1 MSQRFFVG
9 DKKYDIPDDV
19 RDAFL
24 KDNPNAIPGIEYDV
38 DGKKYLIPTSIKDSF
53 IQKYPNAV
61 LGGQPKMKLPEP
73 PKPREIGE
81 VLEERPEA
89 VTAQPISVAE
99 SAKMPVEVDPQAEAI
114 AKGAA
119 PEPIFSTDPRE
130 KLLGL
135 PIYPYRFRANLIRET
150 FAGYPEMGL
159 DEPQTL
165 GETISDVAGAI
176 GGTILSLGT
185 TGAGA
190 SKVINYT
197 GKKLPRVAEWFNRT
211 LAGNKTAKKLA
222 FNSARDLLSFNVHGQ
237 VYNRPD
243 IKTLED
249 RLNLAMENS
258 ITALAF
264 SGAGA
269 LSHIP
274 KYGKKLGTTAVGI
287 LGWEMG
293 GDTFEEKA
301 INSIALMGLHSLF
314 NPAPNRKGFRGSTE
328 DLLTE
333 IYPNLSK
340 KEAQRISK
348 QLQFNILSAKEKI
361 PKSLQEK
368 PLLLLPEKAESI
380 RLARPVGQPYDPR
393 VMPFG
398 EPMKLPPARTT
409 TGFER
414 GSAVRIKGIGKY
426 AGETAVVRE
435 FRPDGKVKV
444 FIETTIPTVRGA
456 RKFKGERI
464 FTTDQLEPVQPITT
478 RGEIKLTP
486 QEQLSFE
493 LKEVQRSANPTGKA
507 VEKASNATRE
517 YRKLDTSVKETQTIL
532 DNPNLTQQQ
541 RTAYENSLNQL
552 KKLKQ
557 ELRET
562 GEIKL
567 YSGFPIFDL
576 LKTKRTMRD
585 LSPKEI
591 DLLYREALNR
601 PLIDAQA
608 VGKPRVAPEGI
619 KDVQTKYGKLSR
631 IVDIAKQ
638 ARNRVVQP
646 ESKVLFRKIEK
657 ADEEWHT
664 LFGKYAERLNKIGF
678 DDFTEAQGLQL
689 SQALEAGKAPEVKAI
704 LDDIISQLRKNGV
717 KIGYIE
723 NYFPRVW
730 KREVAEQVFDDL
742 AKVQKMMIDSGN
754 KSDEI
759 IATYLRN
766 QSKETLD
773 LVNHLIKTKQVT
785 NYSKAI
791 EKLKNDVSNQ
801 LFPESSFEKARKL
814 DLPAT
819 IFERDARKVIP
830 YYLDTMTK
838 RLSLAKQFGADGS
851 KALRAIEKVGRK
863 DTDEGILLHEI
874 LDMYTGNAEKVK
886 GYKGITKDLL
896 NAYYGF
902 EVGSKIGLGTA
913 SIPNLTQTLVSTMPQ
928 WGVFR
933 TIRAGA
939 DLLNPQSRE
948 FARSTGILKDSMIDA
963 LTGSQIA
970 TTGKGISGFVS
981 NVMRIF
987 SKYATKLGFE
997 QANKFNLYLA
1007 ANTFK
1012 IGARD
1017 LMKVANSN
1025 SVRANW
1031 ARKTLKQFGIN
1042 YKSKLTDDLLAK
1054 KMYRFAVDSQLQK
1067 NVLRD
1072 PKIFNDPK
1080 WRPLFLFKRFGVRQ
1094 ATMIK
1099 DMLKTE
1105 IKNGNVMPILRIMA
1119 GGALG
1124 GEFVIWAKN
1133 EIKSLATG
1141 EEYYRKESEVMD
1153 RFLNNLAAVGSF
1165 GIISDFM
1172 EAEELSKLP
1181 DKALFAITPVGAQD
1195 VVDIADATES
1205 VLKDAE
1211 KYESFTLAVRRNL
1224 DDYMG
1229 LLGGL
1234 SRYIGKRFLTKQQE
1248 TERQKR
1254 FRGLERTA
1262 ILDLIL
1268 DKKPDAAK
1276 RRIRL
1281 WNQNNPTNPLTI
1293 EDVNYDEVLKRFK
1306 AKQSALIKAS
1316 Q

>member
-1 MSQRFFVG
+1 MSQKFFVG
-9 DKKYDIPDDV
+9 NKKYNIPDDV

-24 KDNPNAIPGIEYDV
+24 KANPNAVPGIDYDV
-38 DGKKYLIPTSIKDSF
+38 DGKKYSIPTSLKDSF
-53 IQKYPNAV
+53 IKRYPNAV
-61 LGGQPKMKLPEP
+61 LGGQPQMKLTEP
-73 PKPREIGE
+73 PKPKDIGE
-81 VLEERPEA
+81 VLEEKPKA
-89 VTAQPISVAE
+89 VTAQPESVAK
-99 SAKMPVEVDPQAEAI
+99 SAKMSVEVDPQAEAI
-114 AKGAA
+114 AKGVSS
-119 PEPIFSTDPRE
+119 EPVFSTDPRD
-130 KLLGL
+130 KT
-135 PIYPYRFRANLIRET
+135 YRFRANLIRET
-150 FAGYPEMGL
+150 FAGYPEIGL
-159 DEPQTL
+159 DEPETI
-165 GETISDVAGAI
+165 GETLSDVAGAI

-190 SKVINYT
+190 SKVISYT
-197 GKKLPRVAEWFNRT
+197 GKKLPRVAEWVNRT

-249 RLNLAMENS
+249 RLNLGLENS

-314 NPAPNRKGFRGSTE
+314 NPSPNKKGFRGSTE

-333 IYPNLSK
+333 IYPSLGK

-348 QLQFNILSAKEKI
+348 QLQFNILNAKEKL
-361 PKSLQEK
+361 PKNLRDK

-380 RLARPVGQPYDPR
+380 RLARPVGQSYDPR

-414 GSAVRIKGIGKY
+414 GASVRIKGIGKY
-426 AGETAVVRE
+426 AGNTAVIRE

-444 FIETTIPTVRGA
+444 FIDTTIPTVKGS
-456 RKFKGERI
+456 RKLKGERI
-464 FTTDQLEPVQPITT
+464 FTTDQLEPLQPISPK
-478 RGEIKLTP
+478 GEIKLTP
-486 QEQLSFE
+486 ADQLSFE
-493 LKEVQRSANPTGKA
+493 LKQVQKSANPTGKQ
-507 VEKASNATRE
+507 VEKANQASNE
-517 YRKLDTSVKETQTIL
+517 YKRLDTSVKETNTIL
-532 DNPNLTQQQ
+532 ENSNLTQQQ
-541 RTAYENSLNQL
+541 RFAYENSLNQL

-567 YSGFPIFDL
+567 YSGFPIFDIF
-576 LKTKRTMRD
+576 KTKRTMKD
-585 LSPKEI
+585 LTPKEI

-601 PLIDAQA
+601 PLVDMQS
-608 VGKPRVAPEGI
+608 VGKPRMAPEGI
-619 KDVQTKYGKLSR
+619 KDVQTKYGKFSKT
-631 IVDIAKQ
+631 IEGVKQ
-638 ARNRVVQP
+638 VRNRVSQP

-664 LFGKYAERLNKIGF
+664 LFGKYSERLNKIGF
-678 DDFTEAQGLQL
+678 DKFTEVQGLQL
-689 SQALEAGKAPEVKAI
+689 SKALEAGKAPEVKAI

-730 KREVAEQVFDDL
+730 KKEVAEKVFDDL
-742 AKVQKMMIDSGN
+742 SEVQKMMINSGN
-754 KSDEI
+754 QSDAI
-759 IATYLRN
+759 IATYLKDR
-766 QSKETLD
+766 SKETLD
-773 LVNHLIKTKQVT
+773 LINHLIKTKQADS
-785 NYSKAI
+785 YSKALQRLQ
-791 EKLKNDVSNQ
+791 KDVSNQ

-819 IFERDARKVIP
+819 IFEKDARKVLP
-830 YYLDTMTK
+830 YYLDTMSK
-838 RLSLAKQFGADGS
+838 RLALAKQFGADGN
-851 KALRAIEKVGRK
+851 KAIRAIEKVGRK
-863 DTDEGILLHEI
+863 NTDESKLLHEV
-874 LDMYTGNAEKVK
+874 LDMYIGNAERVK
-886 GYKGITKDLL
+886 GYTGSARDAL

-913 SIPNLTQTLVSTMPQ
+913 TIPNLTQTLVSTMPQ

-933 TIRAGA
+933 TIRAGV
-939 DLLNPQSRE
+939 DLLNPQSRQ
-948 FARSTGILKDSMIDA
+948 FARSTGILKDSMINA
-963 LTGSQIA
+963 LSGVEPTGIM
-970 TTGKGISGFVS
+970 GK
-981 NVMRIF
+981 F

-1012 IGARD
+1012 VGAKD
-1017 LMKVANSN
+1017 LMKAANSN
-1025 SVRANW
+1025 SIKANW
-1031 ARKTLKQFGIN
+1031 ARKTLKSFGIN

-1105 IKNGNVMPILRIMA
+1105 IKNGNYMPILRIMA

-1133 EIKSLATG
+1133 KIKSIATG
-1141 EEYYRKESEVMD
+1141 EEYYRKEDLLTID
-1153 RFLNNLAAVGSF
+1153 RFLNNIAAVGSF

-1172 EAEELSKLP
+1172 EAEKLSQLP
-1181 DKALFAITPVGAQD
+1181 DKALFTITPVGAQD
-1195 VVDIADATES
+1195 LVDVFSATEN

-1211 KYESFTLAVRRNL
+1211 KYDNFTLAVRRNL

-1229 LLGGL
+1229 LFGGI
-1234 SRYIGKRFLTKQQE
+1234 SRYVGKQFLTKQQE
-1248 TERQKR
+1248 TQRQRR

-1268 DKKPDAAK
+1268 DKKVNDAK

-1281 WNQNNPTNPLTI
+1281 WNKNNPTNPLTI
-1293 EDVNYDEVLKRFK
+1293 EDVNHNEVLKRYE
-1306 AKQSALIKAS
+1306 AKQNALIKAN

>member
-9 DKKYDIPDDV
+9 NKKYDIPDDV

-38 DGKKYLIPTSIKDSF
+38 DGKKYSIPASIKDSF

-119 PEPIFSTDPRE
+119 PEPIFSTDPRD
-130 KLLGL
+130 KT
-135 PIYPYRFRANLIRET
+135 YRFRANLIRET

-159 DEPQTL
+159 DEPQTP
-165 GETISDVAGAI
+165 GETASDVVGAI
-176 GGTILSLGT
+176 LGSIASLSSLG
-185 TGAGA
+185 AVS
-190 SKVINYT
+190 SKALIGT
-197 GKKLPRVAEWFNRT
+197 GKKLPRVVEWINRT
-211 LAGNKTAKKLA
+211 LSGNTTAKKLS

-274 KYGKKLGTTAVGI
+274 KYGKKLGTTAMGI
-287 LGWEMG
+287 LGWETG
-293 GDTFEEKA
+293 GDTFEDKV
-301 INSIALMGLHSLF
+301 INSITLMGLHTLF
-314 NPAPNRKGFRGSTE
+314 NPVPNRKGFRGSTE

-333 IYPNLSK
+333 IYPNLSN

-444 FIETTIPTVRGA
+444 FIETKMPTVRGA

-601 PLIDAQA
+601 PLIDTQA
-608 VGKPRVAPEGI
+608 VGKPRVAPEGV
-619 KDVQTKYGKLSR
+619 KDVQTKYGVFSN
-631 IVDIAKQ
+631 IVDGVKQ
-638 ARNRVVQP
+638 VRNRVVQP

-664 LFGKYAERLNKIGF
+664 LFGKYSERLNKVGF
-678 DDFTEAQGLQL
+678 DEFTEAQGLQL

-730 KREVAEQVFDDL
+730 KREVAEKVFDDL
-742 AKVQKMMIDSGN
+742 STVQKMMINSGN
-754 KSDEI
+754 KSDAI
-759 IATYLRN
+759 IATYLRD

-773 LVNHLIKTKQVT
+773 LVNHLIKTKQAT
-785 NYSKAI
+785 SYSKAI
-791 EKLKNDVSNQ
+791 QRLQKDVSNQ

-838 RLSLAKQFGADGS
+838 RLSLAKQFGADGN

-863 DTDEGILLHEI
+863 DTDESRLLHEV
-874 LDMYTGNAEKVK
+874 LDMYTGNAERVK
-886 GYKGITKDLL
+886 GYTGTSRDLL

-913 SIPNLTQTLVSTMPQ
+913 TIPNLTQTLVSTMPQ

-933 TIRAGA
+933 TLRAGI
-939 DLLNPQSRE
+939 DLLNPQSRQ
-948 FARSTGILKDSMIDA
+948 FARSTGIFKDSMVNA
-963 LTGSQIA
+963 LSGVEPTGVM
-970 TTGKGISGFVS
+970 GK
-981 NVMRIF
+981 F

-1012 IGARD
+1012 MGARD
-1017 LMKVANSN
+1017 LMKVANSD
-1025 SVRANW
+1025 SIRANW

-1067 NVLRD
+1067 NVLKD

-1105 IKNGNVMPILRIMA
+1105 IKNGNVMPILRLMA

-1153 RFLNNLAAVGSF
+1153 RFLNNIAAVGSF

-1172 EAEELSKLP
+1172 QAEELSSIPGKVE
-1181 DKALFAITPVGAQD
+1181 FAVKPVFLQD
-1195 VVDIADATES
+1195 AEDVIKATES
-1205 VLKDAE
+1205 VLRDAE

>member
-9 DKKYDIPDDV
+9 NTQYDIPDDV

-24 KDNPNAIPGIEYDV
+24 KANPNAIPGIEYDV
-38 DGKKYLIPTSIKDSF
+38 DGKKYSIPASIKDSF

-73 PKPREIGE
+73 PKPRKIGE

-99 SAKMPVEVDPQAEAI
+99 AAKMPVEVDPQAEAI

-119 PEPIFSTDPRE
+119 PEPIFSTDPRD
-130 KLLGL
+130 KT
-135 PIYPYRFRANLIRET
+135 YRFRANLIRET

-159 DEPQTL
+159 DEPQTP
-165 GETISDVAGAI
+165 GETASDVVGAI
-176 GGTILSLGT
+176 FGSIASLSSLG
-185 TGAGA
+185 AVS
-190 SKVINYT
+190 SKALIGT
-197 GKKLPRVAEWFNRT
+197 GKKLPRVVEWINRT
-211 LAGNKTAKKLA
+211 LSGNKTAKKLA

-274 KYGKKLGTTAVGI
+274 KYGKKLGTTAMGI
-287 LGWEMG
+287 LGWETG
-293 GDTFEEKA
+293 GDTFEDKV
-301 INSIALMGLHSLF
+301 INSITLMGLHTLF
-314 NPAPNRKGFRGSTE
+314 NPIPNRKGFRGSTE

-444 FIETTIPTVRGA
+444 FIETTIPTVKGA

-493 LKEVQRSANPTGKA
+493 LKEVQRSANPTGKT

-619 KDVQTKYGKLSR
+619 KDVQTKYGKLFR

-851 KALRAIEKVGRK
+851 KALRAIEKVGSK

-1254 FRGLERTA
+1254 FRSLEKA
-1262 ILDLIL
+1262 EILDLIL
-1268 DKKPDAAK
+1268 DKKKNAAI
-1276 RRIRL
+1276 RRMRL

-1293 EDVNYDEVLKRFK
+1293 EDVNHKQVFQRLK

>member
-9 DKKYDIPDDV
+9 NKKYDIPDDV

-38 DGKKYLIPTSIKDSF
+38 DGKKYSIPASIKDSF

-61 LGGQPKMKLPEP
+61 LDGQPKMKLPEP

-81 VLEERPEA
+81 VLEKRPEA

-99 SAKMPVEVDPQAEAI
+99 AAKMPVEVDPQAEAI

-119 PEPIFSTDPRE
+119 PEPIFSTDPRD
-130 KLLGL
+130 K
-135 PIYPYRFRANLIRET
+135 IYRFRANLIRET

-165 GETISDVAGAI
+165 GETLSDVAGAI
-176 GGTILSLGT
+176 GGTILSLGA

-190 SKVINYT
+190 SKVIHYT
-197 GKKLPRVAEWFNRT
+197 GKKLPRVAEWVNRT
-211 LAGNKTAKKLA
+211 LGGNKTAKKLA

-314 NPAPNRKGFRGSTE
+314 NPTPNRKGFRGSTE

-348 QLQFNILSAKEKI
+348 QMQFNILSAKEKI

-398 EPMKLPPARTT
+398 DPMKLPPARTT

-444 FIETTIPTVRGA
+444 FIETKMPTVRGA

-591 DLLYREALNR
+591 DLLYREALNK
-601 PLIDAQA
+601 PLIDIQA
-608 VGKPRVAPEGI
+608 VGKPRVAPEGV
-619 KDVQTKYGKLSR
+619 KDVQTKYGVFSN
-631 IVDIAKQ
+631 IVDGVKQ
-638 ARNRVVQP
+638 VRNRVVQP

-664 LFGKYAERLNKIGF
+664 LFGKYSERLNKIGF
-678 DDFTEAQGLQL
+678 DEFTETQGLQL
-689 SQALEAGKAPEVKAI
+689 SQALESGKAPQVKAI

-730 KREVAEQVFDDL
+730 KKEVAEKVFDDL
-742 AKVQKMMIDSGN
+742 ATVQKMMINSGN
-754 KSDEI
+754 KSDTI
-759 IATYLRN
+759 IATYLRD

-773 LVNHLIKTKQVT
+773 LVNHLIKTKQAT
-785 NYSKAI
+785 SYSKAI
-791 EKLKNDVSNQ
+791 QRLQKDVSNQ

-863 DTDEGILLHEI
+863 DTDESRLLHEV
-874 LDMYTGNAEKVK
+874 LDMYTGNAERVK
-886 GYKGITKDLL
+886 GYTGKSRDLL

-913 SIPNLTQTLVSTMPQ
+913 TIPNLTQTLVSTMPQ

-933 TIRAGA
+933 TLRAGI
-939 DLLNPQSRE
+939 DLLNPQSRQ
-948 FARSTGILKDSMIDA
+948 FARSTGIFKDSMLNA
-963 LTGSQIA
+963 LSGVEPTGVM
-970 TTGKGISGFVS
+970 GK
-981 NVMRIF
+981 F

-1012 IGARD
+1012 MGARD
-1017 LMKVANSN
+1017 LMKVANSD
-1025 SVRANW
+1025 SIRANW

-1165 GIISDFM
+1165 GIVSDFM
-1172 EAEELSKLP
+1172 EAEKLSSIPGKVE
-1181 DKALFAITPVGAQD
+1181 FAVKPVFLQDAQD
-1195 VVDIADATES
+1195 VIKATES
-1205 VLKDAE
+1205 VLRDAE

-1268 DKKPDAAK
+1268 DKKSDAAK
-1276 RRIRL
+1276 KRIRL

>member
-9 DKKYDIPDDV
+9 NKKYDIPDDV

-38 DGKKYLIPTSIKDSF
+38 DGKKYSIPASIKDSF

-119 PEPIFSTDPRE
+119 PEPIFSTDPRD
-130 KLLGL
+130 KT
-135 PIYPYRFRANLIRET
+135 YRFRANLIRET

-159 DEPQTL
+159 DEPQTP
-165 GETISDVAGAI
+165 GETASDVVGAI
-176 GGTILSLGT
+176 LGSIASLSSLG
-185 TGAGA
+185 AVS
-190 SKVINYT
+190 SKALIGT
-197 GKKLPRVAEWFNRT
+197 GKKLPRVVEWINRT
-211 LAGNKTAKKLA
+211 LSGNTTAKKLS

-274 KYGKKLGTTAVGI
+274 KYGKKLGTTAMGI
-287 LGWEMG
+287 LGWETG
-293 GDTFEEKA
+293 GDTFEDKV
-301 INSIALMGLHSLF
+301 INSITLMGLHTLF
-314 NPAPNRKGFRGSTE
+314 NPVPNRKGFRGSTE

-333 IYPNLSK
+333 IYPNLSN

-444 FIETTIPTVRGA
+444 FIETKMPTVRGA

-608 VGKPRVAPEGI
+608 VGKPRVAPEGV
-619 KDVQTKYGKLSR
+619 KDVQTKYGVFSN
-631 IVDIAKQ
+631 IVDGVKQ
-638 ARNRVVQP
+638 VRNRVVQP

-664 LFGKYAERLNKIGF
+664 LFGKYSERLNKVGF
-678 DDFTEAQGLQL
+678 DEFTEAQGLQL

-730 KREVAEQVFDDL
+730 KREVAEKVFDDL
-742 AKVQKMMIDSGN
+742 STVQKMMINSGN
-754 KSDEI
+754 KSDAI
-759 IATYLRN
+759 IATYLRD

-773 LVNHLIKTKQVT
+773 LVNHLIKTKQAT
-785 NYSKAI
+785 SYSKAI
-791 EKLKNDVSNQ
+791 QRLQKDVSNQ

-838 RLSLAKQFGADGS
+838 RLSLAKQFGADGN

-863 DTDEGILLHEI
+863 DTDESRLLHEV
-874 LDMYTGNAEKVK
+874 LDMYTGNAERVK
-886 GYKGITKDLL
+886 GYTGTSRDLL

-913 SIPNLTQTLVSTMPQ
+913 TIPNLTQTLVSTMPQ

-933 TIRAGA
+933 TLRAGI
-939 DLLNPQSRE
+939 DLLNPQSRQ
-948 FARSTGILKDSMIDA
+948 FARSTGIFKDSMVNA
-963 LTGSQIA
+963 LSGVEPTGVM
-970 TTGKGISGFVS
+970 GK
-981 NVMRIF
+981 F

-1012 IGARD
+1012 MGARD
-1017 LMKVANSN
+1017 LMKVANSD
-1025 SVRANW
+1025 SIRANW

-1067 NVLRD
+1067 NVLKD

-1105 IKNGNVMPILRIMA
+1105 IKNGNVMPILRLMA

-1153 RFLNNLAAVGSF
+1153 RFLNNIAAVGSF

-1172 EAEELSKLP
+1172 QAEELSSIPGKVE
-1181 DKALFAITPVGAQD
+1181 FAVKPVFLQD
-1195 VVDIADATES
+1195 AEDVIKATES
-1205 VLKDAE
+1205 VLRDAE

>member
-9 DKKYDIPDDV
+9 NKKYDIPDDV

-38 DGKKYLIPTSIKDSF
+38 DGKKYSIPASIKDSF

-81 VLEERPEA
+81 VLEKRPEA

-99 SAKMPVEVDPQAEAI
+99 AAKMPVEVDPQAEAI

-119 PEPIFSTDPRE
+119 PEPIFSTDPRD
-130 KLLGL
+130 KT
-135 PIYPYRFRANLIRET
+135 YRFRANLIRET
-150 FAGYPEMGL
+150 LAGYPEMGL
-159 DEPQTL
+159 DEPETL
-165 GETISDVAGAI
+165 GETLSDVAGAI

-197 GKKLPRVAEWFNRT
+197 GKKLPRVAEWVNRT

-361 PKSLQEK
+361 PKSLQQK

-426 AGETAVVRE
+426 AGETAVIRE

-444 FIETTIPTVRGA
+444 FIETNMPTVRGV

-493 LKEVQRSANPTGKA
+493 LKEVQRSANPTGKS

-601 PLIDAQA
+601 PLIDTQV

-619 KDVQTKYGKLSR
+619 KDVQTKYGFFSN
-631 IVDIAKQ
+631 IVDGVKQ
-638 ARNRVVQP
+638 VRNRVVQP

-664 LFGKYAERLNKIGF
+664 LFGKYSERLNKIGF
-678 DDFTEAQGLQL
+678 DEFTEAQGLQL
-689 SQALEAGKAPEVKAI
+689 SKALEAGKAPEVKAI

-742 AKVQKMMIDSGN
+742 ANVQKMMINSGN
-754 KSDEI
+754 KSDAI
-759 IATYLRN
+759 IANYLKD

-773 LVNHLIKTKQVT
+773 LVNHLIKTKQAT
-785 NYSKAI
+785 SYSKAI
-791 EKLKNDVSNQ
+791 QRLQKDVSNQ

-863 DTDEGILLHEI
+863 DTDESRLLHEV
-874 LDMYTGNAEKVK
+874 LDMYTGNAERVK
-886 GYKGITKDLL
+886 GYTGKARDVL

-913 SIPNLTQTLVSTMPQ
+913 TIPNLTQTLVSTMPK

-933 TIRAGA
+933 TLRSGI
-939 DLLNPQSRE
+939 DLLNPQSRQ
-948 FARSTGILKDSMIDA
+948 FARSTGIFKDSMVNA
-963 LTGSQIA
+963 LSGVEPTGVM
-970 TTGKGISGFVS
+970 GK
-981 NVMRIF
+981 F

-1012 IGARD
+1012 MGARD
-1017 LMKVANSN
+1017 LMKVANSD
-1025 SVRANW
+1025 SIRANW

-1067 NVLRD
+1067 NVLKD
-1072 PKIFNDPK
+1072 PKIFNDPR

-1105 IKNGNVMPILRIMA
+1105 IKNGNVMPILRLMA

-1141 EEYYRKESEVMD
+1141 EEYYRKESNVMD

-1172 EAEELSKLP
+1172 QAEELSSIPGKVE
-1181 DKALFAITPVGAQD
+1181 FAVKPVFLQD
-1195 VVDIADATES
+1195 AENIIKTTES
-1205 VLKDAE
+1205 VLRDAE

-1268 DKKPDAAK
+1268 DKNSDAAK
-1276 RRIRL
+1276 KRIRL
-1281 WNQNNPTNPLTI
+1281 WNKNNPTNPLTI
-1293 EDVNYDEVLKRFK
+1293 EDVNHDEVLKRFK

>member
-9 DKKYDIPDDV
+9 NTQYDIPDDV

-24 KDNPNAIPGIEYDV
+24 KANPNAIPGIEYDV
-38 DGKKYLIPTSIKDSF
+38 DGKKYSIPASIKDSF

-114 AKGAA
+114 AKGES
-119 PEPIFSTDPRE
+119 PEPIFSTDPRD
-130 KLLGL
+130 KT
-135 PIYPYRFRANLIRET
+135 YRFRANLIRET

-159 DEPQTL
+159 DEPQTP
-165 GETISDVAGAI
+165 GETASDVVGAI
-176 GGTILSLGT
+176 FGSIASLSSLG
-185 TGAGA
+185 AVS
-190 SKVINYT
+190 SKALIGT
-197 GKKLPRVAEWFNRT
+197 GKKLPRVVEWINRT
-211 LAGNKTAKKLA
+211 LSGNTTAKKLA

-274 KYGKKLGTTAVGI
+274 KYGKKLGTTAMGI
-287 LGWEMG
+287 LGWETG
-293 GDTFEEKA
+293 GDTFEDKV
-301 INSIALMGLHSLF
+301 INSITLMGLHTLF
-314 NPAPNRKGFRGSTE
+314 NPVPNRKGFRGSTE

-444 FIETTIPTVRGA
+444 FIETKMPTVRGA

-608 VGKPRVAPEGI
+608 VGKPRVAPEGV
-619 KDVQTKYGKLSR
+619 KDVQTKYGVFSN
-631 IVDIAKQ
+631 IVDGVKQ
-638 ARNRVVQP
+638 VRNRVVQP

-664 LFGKYAERLNKIGF
+664 LFGKYSERLNKVGF
-678 DDFTEAQGLQL
+678 DEFTEAQGLQL

-730 KREVAEQVFDDL
+730 KREVAEKVFDDL
-742 AKVQKMMIDSGN
+742 ATVQKMMINSGN
-754 KSDEI
+754 KSDAI
-759 IATYLRN
+759 IATYLRD

-773 LVNHLIKTKQVT
+773 LVNHLIKTKQAT
-785 NYSKAI
+785 SYSKAI
-791 EKLKNDVSNQ
+791 QRLQKDVSNQ

-863 DTDEGILLHEI
+863 DTDESRLLHEV
-874 LDMYTGNAEKVK
+874 LDMYTGNAERVK
-886 GYKGITKDLL
+886 GYTGKSRDLL

-913 SIPNLTQTLVSTMPQ
+913 TIPNLTQTLVSTMPQ

-933 TIRAGA
+933 TLRAGI
-939 DLLNPQSRE
+939 DLLNPQSRQ
-948 FARSTGILKDSMIDA
+948 FARSTGIFKDSMVNA
-963 LTGSQIA
+963 LSGVEPTGVM
-970 TTGKGISGFVS
+970 GK
-981 NVMRIF
+981 F

-1012 IGARD
+1012 MGARD

-1067 NVLRD
+1067 NVLKD

-1105 IKNGNVMPILRIMA
+1105 IKNGNVMPILRLMA

-1205 VLKDAE
+1205 VLRDAE

-1254 FRGLERTA
+1254 FRSLEKA
-1262 ILDLIL
+1262 EILDLIL
-1268 DKKPDAAK
+1268 DKKKNAAI
-1276 RRIRL
+1276 RRMRL

-1293 EDVNYDEVLKRFK
+1293 EDVNHKQVFQRLK

>member
-9 DKKYDIPDDV
+9 NKKYDIPDDV

-24 KDNPNAIPGIEYDV
+24 KDNPNATPGIEYDV
-38 DGKKYLIPTSIKDSF
+38 DGKKYSIPTSIKDSF

-61 LGGQPKMKLPEP
+61 LGGQPQMKLTEP

-81 VLEERPEA
+81 VLEKRPEA
-89 VTAQPISVAE
+89 VTAQPVSVAE
-99 SAKMPVEVDPQAEAI
+99 AAKIPVEVDTQAEAV

-119 PEPIFSTDPRE
+119 PEPIFSKNPRD
-130 KLLGL
+130 KT
-135 PIYPYRFRANLIRET
+135 YRLRANLIRET

-159 DEPQTL
+159 DEPQTA
-165 GETISDVAGAI
+165 GETAADLVGSIFGSIA
-176 GGTILSLGT
+176 SLGSL
-185 TGAGA
+185 GAVS
-190 SKVINYT
+190 SKALIGT
-197 GKKLPRVAEWFNRT
+197 GKKLPRVVEWINRT
-211 LAGNKTAKKLA
+211 LSGNKTAKNVA
-222 FNSARDLLSFNVHGQ
+222 FNSARDLLSFNIHGQ
-237 VYNRPD
+237 LYNRPD

-249 RLNLAMENS
+249 RLNLGVENS
-258 ITALAF
+258 IIALAF

-274 KYGKKLGTTAVGI
+274 KYGKKLGTTAMGI
-287 LGWEMG
+287 LGWETG
-293 GDTFEEKA
+293 GDTFEDKA
-301 INSIALMGLHSLF
+301 QNSIVLMGIHALL
-314 NPAPNRKGFRGSTE
+314 NRKPNKIQFRKSTE

-333 IYPNLSK
+333 IYPNLGK
-340 KEAQRISK
+340 KEAKRISK
-348 QLQFNILSAKEKI
+348 QLQFNILSAREKL
-361 PKSLQEK
+361 PKNLKDK

-426 AGETAVVRE
+426 SGETAVIRE

-444 FIETTIPTVRGA
+444 FIDTTIPTVKGP
-456 RKFKGERI
+456 RKLKGERL
-464 FTTDQLEPVQPITT
+464 FTTDQLEPVQPIAT
-478 RGEIKLTP
+478 RGEVRLTP

-493 LKEVQRSANPTGKA
+493 LKQVQKSANPTGKQ
-507 VEKASNATRE
+507 VEKAGKATEE
-517 YRKLDTSVKETQTIL
+517 YRTLDKSVKETKNIL
-532 DNPNLTQQQ
+532 ENPELTQQQ
-541 RTAYENSLNQL
+541 RFAYESSLNQL

-567 YSGFPIFDL
+567 YSGFPIFDIF
-576 LKTKRTMRD
+576 KTKRTMKD
-585 LSPKEI
+585 LTPKEI

-601 PLIDAQA
+601 PLIDVQS

-619 KDVQTKYGKLSR
+619 KNVQTKFGKFSK

-638 ARNRVVQP
+638 VRNRVSQA

-657 ADEEWHT
+657 ADEEWHS
-664 LFGKYAERLNKIGF
+664 LFGKYNSKLNKVGF
-678 DDFTEAQGLQL
+678 DKLTEVEALRL
-689 SQALEAGKAPEVKAI
+689 SKALEAGKAPEVKAV
-704 LDDIISQLRKNGV
+704 LDDIVFQLRKNGV
-717 KIGYIE
+717 KIGYVE

-730 KREVAEQVFDDL
+730 KREVAEEVFNDL
-742 AKVQKMMIDSGN
+742 AKVEKMMIESGN
-754 KSDEI
+754 KSDQI
-759 IATYLRN
+759 IKSYLGN
-766 QSKETLD
+766 QSKNTID
-773 LVNHLIKTKQVT
+773 IVNYMISEGSAKT
-785 NYSKAI
+785 YSEA
-791 EKLKNDVSNQ
+791 LKRLKKDVSNQ
-801 LFPESSFEKARKL
+801 LFPQSSFEKARKL

-838 RLSLAKQFGADGS
+838 RLSLAKQFGADG
-851 KALRAIEKVGRK
+851 KKGQRIIDKVSRK
-863 DTDEGILLHEI
+863 NPDEGILLHEV
-874 LDMYTGNAEKVK
+874 LDMYTGNAEQLR
-886 GYKGITKDLL
+886 GYTGKAKDIL

-913 SIPNLTQTLVSTMPQ
+913 TIPNLTQTLVSTMPQ

-933 TIRAGA
+933 TLRSGI

-948 FARSTGILKDSMIDA
+948 FARSTGILKDSMISA
-963 LTGSQIA
+963 LSGVEPTGIM
-970 TTGKGISGFVS
+970 GK
-981 NVMRIF
+981 F

-997 QANKFNLYLA
+997 QVNKFNLYLA

-1012 IGARD
+1012 VGAKD
-1017 LMKVANSN
+1017 LMKIANSN
-1025 SVRANW
+1025 SIKANW
-1031 ARKTLKQFGIN
+1031 ARKTLKSFGIN

-1072 PKIFNDPK
+1072 PKVFNDPK

-1105 IKNGNVMPILRIMA
+1105 IKNGNYMPVLRIMA

-1133 EIKSLATG
+1133 KIKSIATG
-1141 EEYYRKESEVMD
+1141 EEYYRKEDVATVD
-1153 RFLNNLAAVGSF
+1153 RFLNNIAAVGSF

-1172 EAEELSKLP
+1172 EAEKLSQLPGKLE
-1181 DKALFAITPVGAQD
+1181 FAVKPVFMQD
-1195 VVDIADATES
+1195 ASDLLKTTES
-1205 VLKDAE
+1205 VLRDAE
-1211 KYESFTLAVRRNL
+1211 KYDDFTLAVRRNL

-1268 DKKPDAAK
+1268 DKKADQSK

-1293 EDVNYDEVLKRFK
+1293 EDINYDEVIKRYK
-1306 AKQSALIKAS
+1306 AKQSALIKAN

>member
-9 DKKYDIPDDV
+9 NKKYDIPDDV

-38 DGKKYLIPTSIKDSF
+38 DGKKYSIPASIKDSF

-61 LGGQPKMKLPEP
+61 LDGQPKMKLPEP

-81 VLEERPEA
+81 VLEKRPEA

-99 SAKMPVEVDPQAEAI
+99 AAKMPVEVDPQAEAI

-119 PEPIFSTDPRE
+119 PEPIFSTDPRD
-130 KLLGL
+130 K
-135 PIYPYRFRANLIRET
+135 IYRFRANLIRET
-150 FAGYPEMGL
+150 LAGYPEMGL

-165 GETISDVAGAI
+165 GETLSDVAGAI
-176 GGTILSLGT
+176 GGTILSLGA

-190 SKVINYT
+190 SKVIHYT
-197 GKKLPRVAEWFNRT
+197 GKKLPRVAEWVNRT
-211 LAGNKTAKKLA
+211 LGGNKTAKKLA

-314 NPAPNRKGFRGSTE
+314 NPTPNRKGFRGSTE

-348 QLQFNILSAKEKI
+348 QMQFNILSAKEKI

-444 FIETTIPTVRGA
+444 FIETKMPTVRGA

-493 LKEVQRSANPTGKA
+493 LKEVQRSANPTGKS

-601 PLIDAQA
+601 PLIDTQV

-619 KDVQTKYGKLSR
+619 KDVQTKYGFFSN
-631 IVDIAKQ
+631 IVDGVKQ
-638 ARNRVVQP
+638 VRNRVVQP

-664 LFGKYAERLNKIGF
+664 LFGKYSERLNKIGF
-678 DDFTEAQGLQL
+678 DEFTEAQGLQL
-689 SQALEAGKAPEVKAI
+689 SKALEAGKAPEVKAI

-730 KREVAEQVFDDL
+730 KREVAEKVFDDL
-742 AKVQKMMIDSGN
+742 ATVQKMMINSGN
-754 KSDEI
+754 KSDAI
-759 IATYLRN
+759 IANYLKD

-773 LVNHLIKTKQVT
+773 LVNHLIKTKQAT
-785 NYSKAI
+785 SYSKAI
-791 EKLKNDVSNQ
+791 QRLQKDVSNQ

-863 DTDEGILLHEI
+863 DTDESRLLHEV
-874 LDMYTGNAEKVK
+874 LDMYTGNAERVK
-886 GYKGITKDLL
+886 GYTGKSRDLL

-913 SIPNLTQTLVSTMPQ
+913 TIPNLTQTLVSTMPK

-933 TIRAGA
+933 TLRSGI
-939 DLLNPQSRE
+939 DLLNPQSRQ
-948 FARSTGILKDSMIDA
+948 FARSTGIFKDSMVNA
-963 LTGSQIA
+963 LSGVEPTGVM
-970 TTGKGISGFVS
+970 GK
-981 NVMRIF
+981 F

-1012 IGARD
+1012 MGARD
-1017 LMKVANSN
+1017 LMKVANSD
-1025 SVRANW
+1025 SIRANW

-1067 NVLRD
+1067 NVLKD
-1072 PKIFNDPK
+1072 PKIFNDPR

-1105 IKNGNVMPILRIMA
+1105 IKNGNVMPILRLMA

-1141 EEYYRKESEVMD
+1141 EEYYRKESNVMD

-1172 EAEELSKLP
+1172 QAEELSSIPGKVE
-1181 DKALFAITPVGAQD
+1181 FAVKPVFLQD
-1195 VVDIADATES
+1195 AENIIKTTES
-1205 VLKDAE
+1205 VLRDAE

-1268 DKKPDAAK
+1268 DKNSDAAK
-1276 RRIRL
+1276 KRIRL
-1281 WNQNNPTNPLTI
+1281 WNKNNPTNPLTI
-1293 EDVNYDEVLKRFK
+1293 EDVNHDEVLKRFK

>member
-99 SAKMPVEVDPQAEAI
+99 AAKMPVEVDPQAEAI

-119 PEPIFSTDPRE
+119 PEPIFSTDPRD
-130 KLLGL
+130 KT
-135 PIYPYRFRANLIRET
+135 YRFRANLIRET

-165 GETISDVAGAI
+165 GETLSDVAGAI

-197 GKKLPRVAEWFNRT
+197 GKKLPRVAEWVNRT

-314 NPAPNRKGFRGSTE
+314 NPTPNRKGFRGSTE

-493 LKEVQRSANPTGKA
+493 LKEVQRSANPTGKT

-608 VGKPRVAPEGI
+608 VGKPRVAPEGV
-619 KDVQTKYGKLSR
+619 KDVQTKYGVFSN
-631 IVDIAKQ
+631 IVDGVKQ
-638 ARNRVVQP
+638 VRNRVVQP

-664 LFGKYAERLNKIGF
+664 LFGKYSERLNKIGF
-678 DDFTEAQGLQL
+678 DEFTEAQGLQL

-730 KREVAEQVFDDL
+730 KREVAEKVFDDL
-742 AKVQKMMIDSGN
+742 ATVQKMMINSGN
-754 KSDEI
+754 KSDAI
-759 IATYLRN
+759 IATYLRD

-773 LVNHLIKTKQVT
+773 LVNHLIKTKQAT
-785 NYSKAI
+785 SYSKAI
-791 EKLKNDVSNQ
+791 QRLQKDVSNQ

-863 DTDEGILLHEI
+863 DTDESRLLHEV
-874 LDMYTGNAEKVK
+874 LDMYTGNAERVK
-886 GYKGITKDLL
+886 GYTGKARDLL

-913 SIPNLTQTLVSTMPQ
+913 TIPNLTQLFVSIMPQ

-933 TIRAGA
+933 TLRAGI
-939 DLLNPQSRE
+939 DLLNPQSRQ
-948 FARSTGILKDSMIDA
+948 FARSTGIFKDSMINA
-963 LTGSQIA
+963 LSGVEPTGVM
-970 TTGKGISGFVS
+970 GK
-981 NVMRIF
+981 F

-1012 IGARD
+1012 MGARD
-1017 LMKVANSN
+1017 LMKVANSD
-1025 SVRANW
+1025 SIRANW

-1067 NVLRD
+1067 NVLKD

-1105 IKNGNVMPILRIMA
+1105 IKNGNVMPILRLMA

-1153 RFLNNLAAVGSF
+1153 RFLNNLGAVGSF
-1165 GIISDFM
+1165 GILSDFM
-1172 EAEELSKLP
+1172 QAEELSRLP

-1195 VVDIADATES
+1195 IVDIADATES

-1293 EDVNYDEVLKRFK
+1293 EDVNYDEVIKRFK

>member
-9 DKKYDIPDDV
+9 NKKYDIPDDV

-24 KDNPNAIPGIEYDV
+24 KANPNAILGIDYDV
-38 DGKKYLIPTSIKDSF
+38 DGKKYSIPTSLKDSF

-61 LGGQPKMKLPEP
+61 LGGQPQMKLTEP

-81 VLEERPEA
+81 VLEKRPEA
-89 VTAQPISVAE
+89 VTAQPVSVAE
-99 SAKMPVEVDPQAEAI
+99 AAKIPVEVDPQAEAV

-119 PEPIFSTDPRE
+119 PEPIFSKDPRD
-130 KLLGL
+130 KT
-135 PIYPYRFRANLIRET
+135 YRFRANLIRET

-159 DEPQTL
+159 DEPETL
-165 GETISDVAGAI
+165 GETLSDVAGAI

-190 SKVINYT
+190 SKVIGYT
-197 GKKLPRVAEWFNRT
+197 GKKLPRVAEWVNRT

-249 RLNLAMENS
+249 RLNLGIENS

-301 INSIALMGLHSLF
+301 INSIALMGLHTMFS
-314 NPAPNRKGFRGSTE
+314 PTPNRKGFRGSTE

-333 IYPNLSK
+333 IYPNLGK
-340 KEAQRISK
+340 KEAKRISK
-348 QLQFNILSAKEKI
+348 QLQFNILSAREKL
-361 PKSLQEK
+361 PKNLKDK

-426 AGETAVVRE
+426 SGETAVIRE

-444 FIETTIPTVRGA
+444 FIDTTIPTVKGP
-456 RKFKGERI
+456 RKLKGERL

-478 RGEIKLTP
+478 RGEVRLTP

-493 LKEVQRSANPTGKA
+493 LKQVQKSANPTGKQ
-507 VEKASNATRE
+507 VEKAGKATEE
-517 YRKLDTSVKETQTIL
+517 YRTLDKSVKETKNIL
-532 DNPNLTQQQ
+532 ENPELTQQQ
-541 RTAYENSLNQL
+541 RFAYESSLNQL

-567 YSGFPIFDL
+567 YSGFPIFDIF
-576 LKTKRTMRD
+576 KTKRTMKD
-585 LSPKEI
+585 LTPKEI

-601 PLIDAQA
+601 PLIDVQS

-619 KDVQTKYGKLSR
+619 KNVQTKFGKFSK

-638 ARNRVVQP
+638 VRNRVSQA

-657 ADEEWHT
+657 ADEEWHS
-664 LFGKYAERLNKIGF
+664 LFGKYNSRLNKVGF
-678 DDFTEAQGLQL
+678 DKLTEVEALRL
-689 SQALEAGKAPEVKAI
+689 SKALEAGKAPEVKAV
-704 LDDIISQLRKNGV
+704 LDDIVFQLRKNGV
-717 KIGYIE
+717 KIGYVE

-730 KREVAEQVFDDL
+730 KREVAEEVFNDL
-742 AKVQKMMIDSGN
+742 AKVEKMMIESGN
-754 KSDEI
+754 KSDQI
-759 IATYLRN
+759 IKSYLGN
-766 QSKETLD
+766 QSKNTID
-773 LVNHLIKTKQVT
+773 IVNYMISEGSAKT
-785 NYSKAI
+785 YSEA
-791 EKLKNDVSNQ
+791 LKRLKKDVSNQ
-801 LFPESSFEKARKL
+801 LFPQSSFEKARKL

-838 RLSLAKQFGADGS
+838 RLSLAKQFGADG
-851 KALRAIEKVGRK
+851 KKGQRIIDKVSRK
-863 DTDEGILLHEI
+863 NPDEGILLHEV
-874 LDMYTGNAEKVK
+874 LDMYTGNAEQLR
-886 GYKGITKDLL
+886 GYTGKAKDIL

-913 SIPNLTQTLVSTMPQ
+913 TIPNLTQTLVSTMPQ

-933 TIRAGA
+933 TLRSGI

-948 FARSTGILKDSMIDA
+948 FARSTGILKDSMISA
-963 LTGSQIA
+963 LSGVEPTGIM
-970 TTGKGISGFVS
+970 GK
-981 NVMRIF
+981 F

-997 QANKFNLYLA
+997 QVNKFNLYLA

-1012 IGARD
+1012 VGAKD
-1017 LMKVANSN
+1017 LMKIANSN
-1025 SVRANW
+1025 SIKANW
-1031 ARKTLKQFGIN
+1031 SRKTLKSFGIN

-1072 PKIFNDPK
+1072 PKVFNDPK

-1105 IKNGNVMPILRIMA
+1105 IKNGNYMPILRIMA
-1119 GGALG
+1119 GGALDR
-1124 GEFVIWAKN
+1124 
-1133 EIKSLATG
+1133 KS
-1141 EEYYRKESEVMD
+1141 
-1153 RFLNNLAAVGSF
+1153 
-1165 GIISDFM
+1165 
-1172 EAEELSKLP
+1172 
-1181 DKALFAITPVGAQD
+1181 
-1195 VVDIADATES
+1195 VV
-1205 VLKDAE
+1205 
-1211 KYESFTLAVRRNL
+1211 
-1224 DDYMG
+1224 
-1229 LLGGL
+1229 
-1234 SRYIGKRFLTKQQE
+1234 
-1248 TERQKR
+1248 
-1254 FRGLERTA
+1254 
-1262 ILDLIL
+1262 
-1268 DKKPDAAK
+1268 
-1276 RRIRL
+1276 
-1281 WNQNNPTNPLTI
+1281 
-1293 EDVNYDEVLKRFK
+1293 
-1306 AKQSALIKAS
+1306 
-1316 Q
+1316 

>member
-9 DKKYDIPDDV
+9 NKKYDIPDDV

-38 DGKKYLIPTSIKDSF
+38 DGKKYSIPASIKDSF

-61 LGGQPKMKLPEP
+61 LDGQPKMKLPEP

-81 VLEERPEA
+81 VLEKRPEA

-99 SAKMPVEVDPQAEAI
+99 AAKMPVEVDPQAEAI

-119 PEPIFSTDPRE
+119 PEPIFSTDPRD
-130 KLLGL
+130 K
-135 PIYPYRFRANLIRET
+135 IYRFRANLIRET

-165 GETISDVAGAI
+165 GETLSDVAGAI
-176 GGTILSLGT
+176 GGTILSLGA

-190 SKVINYT
+190 SKVIHYT
-197 GKKLPRVAEWFNRT
+197 GKKLPRVAEWVNRT
-211 LAGNKTAKKLA
+211 LGGNKTAKKLA

-314 NPAPNRKGFRGSTE
+314 NPTPNRKGFRGSTE

-348 QLQFNILSAKEKI
+348 QMQFNILSAKEKI

-398 EPMKLPPARTT
+398 DPMKLPPARTT

-444 FIETTIPTVRGA
+444 FIETKMPTVRGA

-591 DLLYREALNR
+591 DLLYREALNK
-601 PLIDAQA
+601 PLIDIQA
-608 VGKPRVAPEGI
+608 VGKPRVAPEGV
-619 KDVQTKYGKLSR
+619 KDVQTKYGVFSN
-631 IVDIAKQ
+631 IVDGVKQ
-638 ARNRVVQP
+638 VRNRVVQP

-664 LFGKYAERLNKIGF
+664 LFGKYSERLNKIGF
-678 DDFTEAQGLQL
+678 DEFTETQGLQL
-689 SQALEAGKAPEVKAI
+689 SQALESGKAPQVKAI

-730 KREVAEQVFDDL
+730 KKEVAEKVFDDL
-742 AKVQKMMIDSGN
+742 ATVQKMMINSGN
-754 KSDEI
+754 KSDTI
-759 IATYLRN
+759 IATYLRD

-773 LVNHLIKTKQVT
+773 LVNHLIKTKQAT
-785 NYSKAI
+785 SYSKAI
-791 EKLKNDVSNQ
+791 QRLQKDVSNQ

-863 DTDEGILLHEI
+863 DTDESRLLHEV
-874 LDMYTGNAEKVK
+874 LDMYTGNAERVK
-886 GYKGITKDLL
+886 GYTGKSRDLL

-913 SIPNLTQTLVSTMPQ
+913 TIPNLTQTLVSTMPQ

-933 TIRAGA
+933 TLRAGI
-939 DLLNPQSRE
+939 DLLNPQSRQ
-948 FARSTGILKDSMIDA
+948 FARSTGIFKDSMLNA
-963 LTGSQIA
+963 LSGVEPTGVM
-970 TTGKGISGFVS
+970 GK
-981 NVMRIF
+981 F

-1012 IGARD
+1012 MGARD
-1017 LMKVANSN
+1017 LMKVANSD
-1025 SVRANW
+1025 SLRANW

-1165 GIISDFM
+1165 GIVSDFM
-1172 EAEELSKLP
+1172 EAEKLSSIPGKVE
-1181 DKALFAITPVGAQD
+1181 FAVKPVFLQDAQD
-1195 VVDIADATES
+1195 VIKATES
-1205 VLKDAE
+1205 VLRDAE

-1268 DKKPDAAK
+1268 DKKSDAAK
-1276 RRIRL
+1276 KRIRL

>member
-38 DGKKYLIPTSIKDSF
+38 DGKKYLIPASIKDLF

-61 LGGQPKMKLPEP
+61 LGGQPKIKLPEP

-99 SAKMPVEVDPQAEAI
+99 AAKMPVEVDPQAEAI

-119 PEPIFSTDPRE
+119 PEPIFSTDPRD
-130 KLLGL
+130 KT
-135 PIYPYRFRANLIRET
+135 YRFRANLIRET

-159 DEPQTL
+159 DEPQTP
-165 GETISDVAGAI
+165 GETASDVVGAI
-176 GGTILSLGT
+176 LGSIASLSSLG
-185 TGAGA
+185 AVS
-190 SKVINYT
+190 SKALIGT
-197 GKKLPRVAEWFNRT
+197 GKKLPRVVEWINRT
-211 LAGNKTAKKLA
+211 LSGNKTAKKLA

-249 RLNLAMENS
+249 RLNLAIENS

-274 KYGKKLGTTAVGI
+274 KYGKKLGTTAMGI
-287 LGWEMG
+287 LGWETG
-293 GDTFEEKA
+293 GDTFEDKV
-301 INSIALMGLHSLF
+301 INSITLMGLHTLF
-314 NPAPNRKGFRGSTE
+314 NPVPNRKGFRGSTE

-689 SQALEAGKAPEVKAI
+689 SQALEAGKAPQVKAI

-1254 FRGLERTA
+1254 FRSLEKA
-1262 ILDLIL
+1262 EILDLIL
-1268 DKKPDAAK
+1268 DKKKNAAI
-1276 RRIRL
+1276 RRMRL

-1293 EDVNYDEVLKRFK
+1293 EDVNHKQVFQRLK